1 MTLIVTGILELYLKF
16 LASAWLAFDE

>member
-1 MTLIVTGILELYLKF
+1 VTGILELYLKF